1 MPTVKIT
8 DQAKADALRMS
19 NMINT
24 DMPNLIT
31 QMNTLGQQMAD
42 PQNWDGPLA
51 VQYRGQVW
59 PDARTK
65 LQAMRNSLADLQ
77 KSVQTVMDN
86 IARAGGA

>member
-8 DQAKADALRMS
+8 DQAKADALRMY

-51 VQYRGQVW
+51 TQYRGQVW
-59 PDARTK
+59 PDARIK
-65 LQAMRNSLADLQ
+65 LQAMRTSLSELQ
-77 KSVQTVMDN
+77 KSVQKVMDN
-86 IARAGGA
+86 ISHAGGA